1 VIIIFALMKEFDVV
15 LLTDSRYVN
24 PKKIDSYIQNVLK
37 EDGLLMDGLEKL
49 NLKTI
54 KKDWN
59 DHNFNWSSTKSAIF
73 RSTWDYFDQFSN
85 FRNWLDIVKDQCF
98 LINPYKQIN
107 WNLDKHYLLDL
118 QKKDLPIVE
127 SVFVSK
133 KSQLDLETIS
143 KSKNWKNIVVK
154 PTISGAARHTYHLKN
169 NEIKKFQN
177 KWLSLTNNEDFMVQE
192 FQKNILSSGEI
203 AVMLF
208 GGKYSHS
215 VLKKAKKGDFRVQDD
230 FGGSVEII
238 NPSLEIID
246 LAEKTVKSL
255 KTMPLYARVDIILDN
270 GNNPVISE
278 LELIEPELWFRF
290 KEESAYKLAEIVKD
304 FLNKLNC

>member
-1 VIIIFALMKEFDVV
+1 MKEFDVV

-24 PKKIDSYIQNVLK
+24 PKKIDPYIQNVLK
-37 EDGLLMDGLEKL
+37 EDRLVMDGLEKL
-49 NLKTI
+49 NLRTI

-59 DHNFNWSSTKSAIF
+59 DTNFNWSSTKSAIF

-85 FRNWLDIVKDQCF
+85 FRNWLELVKEQCY
-98 LINPYKQIN
+98 LINPYEQIN

-118 QKKDLPIVE
+118 QKLDLPIVE

-133 KSQLDLETIS
+133 KTQLNLETIS
-143 KSKNWKNIVVK
+143 KSKNWKDIVIK

-169 NEIKKFQN
+169 DEIKKFQD

-208 GGKYSHS
+208 GGEYSHS

-230 FGGSVEII
+230 FGGSVEKI
-238 NPSLEIID
+238 NPSLEIIE

-255 KTMPLYARVDIILDN
+255 KTMPLYARVDIIFDN
-270 GNNPVISE
+270 GSNPVISE

-290 KEESAYKLAEIVKD
+290 KEESAFKLAEIVKD

>member
-1 VIIIFALMKEFDVV
+1 MKEFDVV

-98 LINPYKQIN
+98 LINPYNQIN

-133 KSQLDLETIS
+133 KSQLDLENIS

-230 FGGSVEII
+230 FGGSVEKII
-238 NPSLEIID
+238 PSLEIIE

-255 KTMPLYARVDIILDN
+255 KTMPLYARVDIIFDN
-270 GNNPVISE
+270 GSNPVISE

>member
-1 VIIIFALMKEFDVV
+1 MKEFDVV

-24 PKKIDSYIQNVLK
+24 PKKIDPYIQNVLK
-37 EDGLLMDGLEKL
+37 EDGLVMDGLEKL
-49 NLKTI
+49 NLRTI

-59 DHNFNWSSTKSAIF
+59 DTNFNWSSTKSAIF
-73 RSTWDYFDQFSN
+73 RSTWNYFDQFSD
-85 FRNWLDIVKDQCF
+85 FRNWLELVKNQCY
-98 LINPYKQIN
+98 LLNPYGQIN

-118 QKKDLPIVE
+118 QKLDLPIVE
-127 SVFVSK
+127 SIFVSK
-133 KSQLDLETIS
+133 KTQLNLETIS
-143 KSKNWKNIVVK
+143 KSKNWKDIVIK

-169 NEIKKFQN
+169 DEIKKFQE
-177 KWLSLTNNEDFMVQE
+177 KWLSLSNNEDFMVQE
-192 FQKNILSSGEI
+192 FQKNILTSGEI

-215 VLKKAKKGDFRVQDD
+215 VLKKVKKGDFRVQDD
-230 FGGSVEII
+230 FGGSVEKI
-238 NPSLEIID
+238 NPSLEIIE

-255 KTMPLYARVDIILDN
+255 KTLPLYARVDIIFDN

>member
-1 VIIIFALMKEFDVV
+1 MKEFDVV

-24 PKKIDSYIQNVLK
+24 PKKIDPYIQNVLK
-37 EDGLLMDGLEKL
+37 EDRLVMDGLEKL
-49 NLKTI
+49 NLRTI

-59 DHNFNWSSTKSAIF
+59 DTNFNWSSTKSAIF

-85 FRNWLDIVKDQCF
+85 FRNWLELVKEQCY
-98 LINPYKQIN
+98 LINPYEQIN

-118 QKKDLPIVE
+118 QKLDLPIVE

-133 KSQLDLETIS
+133 KTQLNLETIS
-143 KSKNWKNIVVK
+143 KSKNWKDIVIK

-169 NEIKKFQN
+169 DEIKKFQD
-177 KWLSLTNNEDFMVQE
+177 KWLSLTNDEDFMVQE
-192 FQKNILSSGEI
+192 FQKNILSTGEI
-203 AVMLF
+203 AVMIF
-208 GGKYSHS
+208 GGEYSHS

-230 FGGSVEII
+230 FGGSVEKI
-238 NPSLEIID
+238 NPSLKIIE

-255 KTMPLYARVDIILDN
+255 KTMPLYARVDIIFDN
-270 GNNPVISE
+270 GSNPVISE

>member
-1 VIIIFALMKEFDVV
+1 MKEFDVV

-24 PKKIDSYIQNVLK
+24 PSKIDPYIENVLK
-37 EDGLLMDGLEKL
+37 EDRLVMEGLEKL
-49 NLKTI
+49 NLRTI

-59 DHNFNWSSTKSAIF
+59 DTNFNWSSTKSAIF

-85 FRNWLDIVKDQCF
+85 FRNWLDLVKDQCY
-98 LINPYKQIN
+98 LINPYQQIN
-107 WNLDKHYLLDL
+107 WNLDKHYLIDL
-118 QKKDLPIVE
+118 QKLDLPIVE

-133 KSQLDLETIS
+133 KTNLKLETIS
-143 KSKNWKNIVVK
+143 KSKNWKDIVIK
-154 PTISGAARHTYHLKN
+154 PTISGAARHTYLLKN
-169 NEIKKFQN
+169 DEIKNFQE
-177 KWLSLTNNEDFMVQE
+177 KWLSLTSMEDFMVQE
-192 FQKNILSSGEI
+192 FQNNILSSGEI

-230 FGGSVEII
+230 FGGSVEKI
-238 NPSLEIID
+238 NPSLEIIQ
-246 LAEKTVKSL
+246 LAEKTIKSL
-255 KTMPLYARVDIILDN
+255 KTIPIYARVDIIFDN
-270 GNNPVISE
+270 NNRPVISE

-304 FLNKLNC
+304 FLNNLNC

>member
-1 VIIIFALMKEFDVV
+1 MKEFDVV

-24 PKKIDSYIQNVLK
+24 PKKIDPYIQNVLK
-37 EDGLLMDGLEKL
+37 EDRLVMDGLEKL
-49 NLKTI
+49 NLRTI

-59 DHNFNWSSTKSAIF
+59 DTNFNWSSTKSAIF

-85 FRNWLDIVKDQCF
+85 FRNWLELVKEQCY
-98 LINPYKQIN
+98 LINPYEQIN

-118 QKKDLPIVE
+118 QKLDLPIVE

-133 KSQLDLETIS
+133 KTQLNLETIS
-143 KSKNWKNIVVK
+143 KSKNWKDIVIK

-169 NEIKKFQN
+169 DEIKKFQD
-177 KWLSLTNNEDFMVQE
+177 KWLSLTNDEDFMVQE
-192 FQKNILSSGEI
+192 FQKNILSTGEI

-208 GGKYSHS
+208 GGEYSHS

-230 FGGSVEII
+230 FGGSVEKI
-238 NPSLEIID
+238 NPSLEIIE

-255 KTMPLYARVDIILDN
+255 KTMPIYARVDIIFDN
-270 GNNPVISE
+270 GSNPVISE

>member
-1 VIIIFALMKEFDVV
+1 MKEFDVV

-24 PKKIDSYIQNVLK
+24 PKKIDPYIQNVLK
-37 EDGLLMDGLEKL
+37 EDRLVMDGLEKL
-49 NLKTI
+49 NLRTI

-59 DHNFNWSSTKSAIF
+59 DTNFNWSSTKSAIF

-85 FRNWLDIVKDQCF
+85 FRNWLELVKEQCY
-98 LINPYKQIN
+98 LINPYEQIN

-118 QKKDLPIVE
+118 QKLDLPIVE

-133 KSQLDLETIS
+133 KTQLNLETIS
-143 KSKNWKNIVVK
+143 KSKNWKDIVIK

-169 NEIKKFQN
+169 DEIKKFQD

-208 GGKYSHS
+208 GGEYSHS

-230 FGGSVEII
+230 FGGSVEKI
-238 NPSLEIID
+238 NPSLKIIE

-270 GNNPVISE
+270 DSSPVISE

>member
-1 VIIIFALMKEFDVV
+1 MKEFDVV

-24 PKKIDSYIQNVLK
+24 PKKIDPYIQNVLN
-37 EDGLLMDGLEKL
+37 EDRLVMDGLEKL
-49 NLKTI
+49 NLRTI

-59 DHNFNWSSTKSAIF
+59 DTNFNWSSTKSAIF

-85 FRNWLDIVKDQCF
+85 FRNWLELVKEQCY
-98 LINPYKQIN
+98 LINPYEQIN

-118 QKKDLPIVE
+118 QKLDLPIVE

-133 KSQLDLETIS
+133 KTQLNLETIS
-143 KSKNWKNIVVK
+143 KSKNWKDIVIK

-169 NEIKKFQN
+169 HEIKKFQD
-177 KWLSLTNNEDFMVQE
+177 KWLSLTNNEDFLVQE
-192 FQKNILSSGEI
+192 FQKNILSTGEI
-203 AVMLF
+203 AVMIF
-208 GGKYSHS
+208 GGEYSHS

-230 FGGSVEII
+230 FGGSVEKI
-238 NPSLEIID
+238 NPSLEIIE

-255 KTMPLYARVDIILDN
+255 KTLPLYARVDIIFDN

>member
-1 VIIIFALMKEFDVV
+1 MKEFDVV

-24 PKKIDSYIQNVLK
+24 PKKIDPYIQNVLK
-37 EDGLLMDGLEKL
+37 EDRLVMDGLEKL
-49 NLKTI
+49 NLRTI

-59 DHNFNWSSTKSAIF
+59 DTNFNWSSTKSAIF
-73 RSTWDYFDQFSN
+73 RSTWDYFDQFSS
-85 FRNWLDIVKDQCF
+85 FRNWLELVKEQCY
-98 LINPYKQIN
+98 LINPYEQIN

-133 KSQLDLETIS
+133 KTQLNLETIS
-143 KSKNWKNIVVK
+143 KSKNWKDIVIK

-169 NEIKKFQN
+169 DEIKKFQD

-192 FQKNILSSGEI
+192 FQKNILSTGEI
-203 AVMLF
+203 AVMIF
-208 GGKYSHS
+208 GGEYSHS

-230 FGGSVEII
+230 FGGSVEKII
-238 NPSLEIID
+238 PSLEIIE

-255 KTMPLYARVDIILDN
+255 KTMPLYARVDIIFDN
-270 GNNPVISE
+270 GSNPVISE

>member
-1 VIIIFALMKEFDVV
+1 MKEFDVV

-24 PKKIDSYIQNVLK
+24 PTKIDPYIQNVLK
-37 EDGLLMDGLEKL
+37 EDGLVIDGLEKL
-49 NLKTI
+49 NLRTI

-59 DHNFNWSSTKSAIF
+59 DTNFNWSSTKSAIF

-85 FRNWLDIVKDQCF
+85 FRNWLELVKEQCY
-98 LINPYKQIN
+98 LINPYEQIN

-118 QKKDLPIVE
+118 QKLDLPIVE

-133 KSQLDLETIS
+133 KTQLNLETIS
-143 KSKNWKNIVVK
+143 KSKNWKDIVIK

-169 NEIKKFQN
+169 DEIKKFQD

-192 FQKNILSSGEI
+192 FQKNILSTGEI

-208 GGKYSHS
+208 GGEYSHS

-238 NPSLEIID
+238 NPSLEIIE

-255 KTMPLYARVDIILDN
+255 KTMPLYARVDIIFDN
-270 GNNPVISE
+270 GSNPVISE

>member
-1 VIIIFALMKEFDVV
+1 MKEFDVV

-24 PKKIDSYIQNVLK
+24 PKKIDPYIQNVLK
-37 EDGLLMDGLEKL
+37 EDRLVMDGLEKL
-49 NLKTI
+49 NLRTI

-59 DHNFNWSSTKSAIF
+59 DTNFNWSSTKSAIF

-85 FRNWLDIVKDQCF
+85 FRNWLELVKEQCY
-98 LINPYKQIN
+98 LINPYEQIN

-118 QKKDLPIVE
+118 QKLDLPIVE
-127 SVFVSK
+127 SIFVSK
-133 KSQLDLETIS
+133 KTQLNIETIS
-143 KSKNWKNIVVK
+143 KSKNWKDIVIK

-169 NEIKKFQN
+169 DEIKKFQY

-208 GGKYSHS
+208 GGEYSHS

-230 FGGSVEII
+230 FGGSVEKI
-238 NPSLEIID
+238 NPSLDIIK
-246 LAEKTVKSL
+246 LAEKTIKSL
-255 KTMPLYARVDIILDN
+255 KTMPLYARVDIIFDN
-270 GNNPVISE
+270 GNKPVISE

-290 KEESAYKLAEIVKD
+290 KKESAYKLAEIVKD

>member
-1 VIIIFALMKEFDVV
+1 MKEFDVV

-24 PKKIDSYIQNVLK
+24 PKKIDPYIQNVLK
-37 EDGLLMDGLEKL
+37 EDRLVMDGLEKL
-49 NLKTI
+49 NLRTI

-59 DHNFNWSSTKSAIF
+59 DTNFNWSSTKSAIF
-73 RSTWDYFDQFSN
+73 RSTWDYFEQFSN
-85 FRNWLDIVKDQCF
+85 FRNWLDIVKDQCY
-98 LINPYKQIN
+98 LINPYEQIN

-118 QKKDLPIVE
+118 QKLDLPIVE
-127 SVFVSK
+127 SIFVSK
-133 KSQLDLETIS
+133 KTQLNLETIS
-143 KSKNWKNIVVK
+143 KSKNWKDIVIK

-169 NEIKKFQN
+169 DEIKKFQY

-208 GGKYSHS
+208 GGEYSHS

-230 FGGSVEII
+230 FGGSVEKI
-238 NPSLEIID
+238 NPSLDIIK
-246 LAEKTVKSL
+246 LAEKTIKSL
-255 KTMPLYARVDIILDN
+255 KTMPLYARVDIIFDN
-270 GNNPVISE
+270 GNKPVISE

-290 KEESAYKLAEIVKD
+290 KKESAYKLAEFVKD
-304 FLNKLNC
+304 FLNNLNC

>member
-1 VIIIFALMKEFDVV
+1 MKEFDVV

-24 PKKIDSYIQNVLK
+24 PKKIDPYIQNVLK
-37 EDGLLMDGLEKL
+37 EDGLVMDGLEKL

-59 DHNFNWSSTKSAIF
+59 DHKFKWSSTKSAIF

-98 LINPYKQIN
+98 LINPYEQIN

-127 SVFVSK
+127 SVFVPK
-133 KSQLDLETIS
+133 KKELDLETIS

-154 PTISGAARHTYHLKN
+154 PTISGAARHTYHLKK
-169 NEIKKFQN
+169 NEIKNFQN
-177 KWLSLTNNEDFMVQE
+177 KWLSLTNDEDFMVQE

-208 GGKYSHS
+208 GGEYSHS

-238 NPSLEIID
+238 NPSTEIID

-270 GNNPVISE
+270 GNSPVISE

>member
-1 VIIIFALMKEFDVV
+1 MKEFDVV

-24 PKKIDSYIQNVLK
+24 PKKIDPYIQNVLK
-37 EDGLLMDGLEKL
+37 EDGLVMDGLEKL
-49 NLKTI
+49 NLRTI

-59 DHNFNWSSTKSAIF
+59 DHKFNWTSTKSAIF

-85 FRNWLDIVKDQCF
+85 FRNWLDIVKEQCF
-98 LINPYKQIN
+98 LINPYEQIN

-127 SVFVSK
+127 SVFVPK
-133 KSQLDLETIS
+133 KNELNLETIS
-143 KSKNWKNIVVK
+143 KSKNWKDIVIK

-169 NEIKKFQN
+169 DEIKKFQD

-208 GGKYSHS
+208 GGEYSHS

-230 FGGSVEII
+230 FGGSVEKI
-238 NPSLEIID
+238 NPSLEIIE
-246 LAEKTVKSL
+246 LAEKTVKNL
-255 KTMPLYARVDIILDN
+255 KNMPLYARVDIIFDN
-270 GNNPVISE
+270 DNNPVISE

-290 KEESAYKLAEIVKD
+290 KEESACKLAEIVKD

>member
-1 VIIIFALMKEFDVV
+1 MKEFDVV

-24 PKKIDSYIQNVLK
+24 PNKIDPYIENVLK
-37 EDGLLMDGLEKL
+37 EDGLVIDGLEKL
-49 NLKTI
+49 NLRTI

-59 DHNFNWSSTKSAIF
+59 DTNFNWSSTKSAIF

-85 FRNWLDIVKDQCF
+85 FRNWLELVKKQCY
-98 LINPYKQIN
+98 LINPYGQIN

-118 QKKDLPIVE
+118 QKLDLPIVE
-127 SVFVSK
+127 SIFVSK
-133 KSQLDLETIS
+133 KRQLDLVTIS
-143 KSKNWKNIVVK
+143 KSKNWKDIVIK

-169 NEIKKFQN
+169 DEIKKFQD
-177 KWLSLTNNEDFMVQE
+177 KWISLTNNEDFMVQE

-208 GGKYSHS
+208 GGEYSHS

-230 FGGSVEII
+230 FGGSVEKI
-238 NPSLEIID
+238 NPSLEIIE

-255 KTMPLYARVDIILDN
+255 KTLPLYARVDIIFDN
-270 GNNPVISE
+270 VNNPVISE

>member
-1 VIIIFALMKEFDVV
+1 MKVFDVV

-24 PKKIDSYIQNVLK
+24 PSKIDPYIQNVLK
-37 EDGLLMDGLEKL
+37 EDGLVIEGLEKL

-59 DHNFNWSSTKSAIF
+59 DTNFNWSSTKSAIF

-85 FRNWLDIVKDQCF
+85 FRNWLDIVKDQCY
-98 LINPYKQIN
+98 LINPYGQIN

-118 QKKDLPIVE
+118 QKLDLPIVE
-127 SVFVSK
+127 SIFVSK
-133 KSQLDLETIS
+133 KTQLNLETIS
-143 KSKNWKNIVVK
+143 KSKNWKDIVIK

-169 NEIKKFQN
+169 DEIKKFQD
-177 KWLSLTNNEDFMVQE
+177 KWVSLTNNEDFMVQE

-208 GGKYSHS
+208 GGEYSHS

-230 FGGSVEII
+230 FGGSVEKI
-238 NPSLEIID
+238 NPSLDIIK
-246 LAEKTVKSL
+246 LAEKTIKSL
-255 KTMPLYARVDIILDN
+255 KTMPLYARVDIIFDN
-270 GNNPVISE
+270 GNKPVISE

-290 KEESAYKLAEIVKD
+290 KKESAYKLAEFVKD

>member
-1 VIIIFALMKEFDVV
+1 MKEFDVV

-24 PKKIDSYIQNVLK
+24 PKKIDPYIQNVLK
-37 EDGLLMDGLEKL
+37 EDRLVMDGLEKL
-49 NLKTI
+49 NLRTI

-59 DHNFNWSSTKSAIF
+59 NTNFNWSSTKSAIF

-85 FRNWLDIVKDQCF
+85 FRNWLELVKEQCY
-98 LINPYKQIN
+98 LINPYEQIN

-118 QKKDLPIVE
+118 QKLDLPIVE

-133 KSQLDLETIS
+133 KTQLNLETIS
-143 KSKNWKNIVVK
+143 KSKNWKDIVIK

-169 NEIKKFQN
+169 DEIKKFQD
-177 KWLSLTNNEDFMVQE
+177 KWLSLTNDEDFMVQE
-192 FQKNILSSGEI
+192 FQKNILSTGEI

-208 GGKYSHS
+208 GGEYSHS

-230 FGGSVEII
+230 FGGSVEKI
-238 NPSLEIID
+238 NPSLEIIE

-255 KTMPLYARVDIILDN
+255 KTMPLYARVDIIFDN
-270 GNNPVISE
+270 GSNPVISE

>member
-1 VIIIFALMKEFDVV
+1 MKEFDVV

-238 NPSLEIID
+238 NPSLEIIN

-255 KTMPLYARVDIILDN
+255 KTMPLYARVDIIFDN
-270 GNNPVISE
+270 GSNPVISE

>member
-1 VIIIFALMKEFDVV
+1 MKEFDVV

-24 PKKIDSYIQNVLK
+24 PSKIDPYIQNVLK
-37 EDGLLMDGLEKL
+37 EDGLVMEGLEKL

-59 DHNFNWSSTKSAIF
+59 DTNFNWSSTKSAIF

-85 FRNWLDIVKDQCF
+85 FRNWLDIVRDQCY
-98 LINPYKQIN
+98 LINPYGQIN

-118 QKKDLPIVE
+118 QKLDLPIVE
-127 SVFVSK
+127 SIFVSK
-133 KSQLDLETIS
+133 KTQLNLETIS
-143 KSKNWKNIVVK
+143 KSKNWKDIVIK

-169 NEIKKFQN
+169 DEIKKFQD
-177 KWLSLTNNEDFMVQE
+177 KWVSLTNNENFMVQE

-208 GGKYSHS
+208 GGEYSHS

-230 FGGSVEII
+230 FGGSVEKI
-238 NPSLEIID
+238 NPSLDIIK
-246 LAEKTVKSL
+246 LAEKTIKSL
-255 KTMPLYARVDIILDN
+255 KTMPLYARVDIIFDN
-270 GNNPVISE
+270 GNKPVISE

-290 KEESAYKLAEIVKD
+290 KKESAYKLAEFVKD

>member
-1 VIIIFALMKEFDVV
+1 MKEFDVV

-24 PKKIDSYIQNVLK
+24 PKKIDPYIQNVLK
-37 EDGLLMDGLEKL
+37 EDRLVMDGLEKL
-49 NLKTI
+49 NLRTI

-59 DHNFNWSSTKSAIF
+59 DTNFNWSSTKSAIF

-85 FRNWLDIVKDQCF
+85 FRNWLELVKEQCY
-98 LINPYKQIN
+98 LINPYEQIN

-118 QKKDLPIVE
+118 QKLDLPIVE

-133 KSQLDLETIS
+133 KTQLNLETIS
-143 KSKNWKNIVVK
+143 KSKNWKDIVIK

-169 NEIKKFQN
+169 DEIKKFQD
-177 KWLSLTNNEDFMVQE
+177 KWLSLTNDEDFMVQE
-192 FQKNILSSGEI
+192 FQKNILSTGEI

-208 GGKYSHS
+208 GGEYSHS

-230 FGGSVEII
+230 FGGSVEKI
-238 NPSLEIID
+238 NPSLEIIE

-255 KTMPLYARVDIILDN
+255 KTMPIYARVDIIFDN
-270 GNNPVISE
+270 GNKPVISE

>member
-1 VIIIFALMKEFDVV
+1 MKEFDVV

-24 PKKIDSYIQNVLK
+24 PKKIDPYIQNVLK
-37 EDGLLMDGLEKL
+37 EDRLVMDGLEKL
-49 NLKTI
+49 NLRTI

-59 DHNFNWSSTKSAIF
+59 DTNFNWSSTKSAIF

-85 FRNWLDIVKDQCF
+85 FRNWLDIVKDQCY
-98 LINPYKQIN
+98 LINPYEQIN

-118 QKKDLPIVE
+118 QKLDLPIVE

-133 KSQLDLETIS
+133 KTQLNLETIS
-143 KSKNWKNIVVK
+143 KSKNWKDIVIK

-169 NEIKKFQN
+169 DEIKKFQD

-192 FQKNILSSGEI
+192 FQKNILSTGEI
-203 AVMLF
+203 AVMIF
-208 GGKYSHS
+208 GGEYSHS

-230 FGGSVEII
+230 FGGSVEKII
-238 NPSLEIID
+238 PSLEIIE

-255 KTMPLYARVDIILDN
+255 KTIPLYARVDIIFDN
-270 GNNPVISE
+270 GSNPVISE

>member
-1 VIIIFALMKEFDVV
+1 MKEFDVV

-24 PKKIDSYIQNVLK
+24 PKKIDPYIQNVLK
-37 EDGLLMDGLEKL
+37 EDRLVMDGLEKL
-49 NLKTI
+49 NLRTI

-59 DHNFNWSSTKSAIF
+59 DTNFNWSSTKSAIF

-85 FRNWLDIVKDQCF
+85 FRNWLELVKEQCY
-98 LINPYKQIN
+98 LINPYEQIN

-118 QKKDLPIVE
+118 QKLDLPIVE

-133 KSQLDLETIS
+133 KTQLNLETIS
-143 KSKNWKNIVVK
+143 KNKNWKDIVIK

-169 NEIKKFQN
+169 DEIKKFQD

-208 GGKYSHS
+208 GGEYSHS

-230 FGGSVEII
+230 FGGSVEKI
-238 NPSLEIID
+238 NPSLEIIE

-255 KTMPLYARVDIILDN
+255 KTMPLYARVDIIFDN
-270 GNNPVISE
+270 DSNPVISE

-290 KEESAYKLAEIVKD
+290 NEESAYKLAEIVKD

>member
-1 VIIIFALMKEFDVV
+1 MKEFDVV

-24 PKKIDSYIQNVLK
+24 PKKIDPYIQNVLK
-37 EDGLLMDGLEKL
+37 EDRLVMDGVEKL
-49 NLKTI
+49 NLRTI

-59 DHNFNWSSTKSAIF
+59 DTNFNWSSTKSAIF

-85 FRNWLDIVKDQCF
+85 FRNWLELVKEQCY
-98 LINPYKQIN
+98 LINPYEQIN

-118 QKKDLPIVE
+118 QKLDLPIVE

-133 KSQLDLETIS
+133 KTQLNLETIS
-143 KSKNWKNIVVK
+143 KSKNWKDIVIK

-169 NEIKKFQN
+169 DEIKKFQD
-177 KWLSLTNNEDFMVQE
+177 KWLSLTNDEDFMVQE
-192 FQKNILSSGEI
+192 FQKNILSTGEI

-208 GGKYSHS
+208 GGEYSHS

-238 NPSLEIID
+238 NPSLEIIE

-255 KTMPLYARVDIILDN
+255 KTMPLYARVDIIFDN
-270 GNNPVISE
+270 GSNPVISE
-278 LELIEPELWFRF
+278 LELIAPELWFRF
-290 KEESAYKLAEIVKD
+290 KEESAFKLAEIVKD

>member
-1 VIIIFALMKEFDVV
+1 MKEFDVV

-24 PKKIDSYIQNVLK
+24 PKKIDPYIQNVLK
-37 EDGLLMDGLEKL
+37 EDRLVMDGLEKL
-49 NLKTI
+49 NLRTI

-59 DHNFNWSSTKSAIF
+59 DTNFNWSSTKSAIF

-85 FRNWLDIVKDQCF
+85 FRNWLELVKEQCY
-98 LINPYKQIN
+98 LINPYEQIN

-118 QKKDLPIVE
+118 QKLDLPIVE

-133 KSQLDLETIS
+133 KTQLNLDTIS
-143 KSKNWKNIVVK
+143 KSKNWKDIVIK

-169 NEIKKFQN
+169 DEIKKFQD

-192 FQKNILSSGEI
+192 FQKNILSTGEI

-208 GGKYSHS
+208 GGEYSHS

-238 NPSLEIID
+238 NPSLEIIE

-255 KTMPLYARVDIILDN
+255 KTMPLYARVDIIFDN
-270 GNNPVISE
+270 GSNPVISE

>member
-1 VIIIFALMKEFDVV
+1 MKEFDVV

-24 PKKIDSYIQNVLK
+24 PKKIDPYIQNVLK
-37 EDGLLMDGLEKL
+37 EDGLVMDGLEKL

-59 DHNFNWSSTKSAIF
+59 DTNFNWSSTKSAIF

-85 FRNWLDIVKDQCF
+85 FRNWLELVKEQCY
-98 LINPYKQIN
+98 LINPYEQIN

-118 QKKDLPIVE
+118 QKLDLPIVE

-133 KSQLDLETIS
+133 KTQLNLETIS
-143 KSKNWKNIVVK
+143 KSKNWKDIVIK

-169 NEIKKFQN
+169 HEIKKFQD
-177 KWLSLTNNEDFMVQE
+177 KWLSLTNNEDFLVQE
-192 FQKNILSSGEI
+192 FQKNILSTGEI
-203 AVMLF
+203 AVMIF
-208 GGKYSHS
+208 GGEYSHS

-230 FGGSVEII
+230 FGGSVEKII
-238 NPSLEIID
+238 PSLEIIE

-255 KTMPLYARVDIILDN
+255 KTMPLYARVDIIFDN
-270 GNNPVISE
+270 GSNPVISE

>member
-1 VIIIFALMKEFDVV
+1 MKEFDVV

-24 PKKIDSYIQNVLK
+24 PKKIDPYIQNVLK
-37 EDGLLMDGLEKL
+37 EDRLVMDALEKL
-49 NLKTI
+49 NLRTI

-59 DHNFNWSSTKSAIF
+59 DTNFNWSSTKSAIF

-85 FRNWLDIVKDQCF
+85 FRNWLELVKEQCY
-98 LINPYKQIN
+98 LINPYEQIN

-118 QKKDLPIVE
+118 QKLDLPIVE

-133 KSQLDLETIS
+133 KTQLNLETIS
-143 KSKNWKNIVVK
+143 KSKNWKDIVIK

-169 NEIKKFQN
+169 DEIKKFQD

-192 FQKNILSSGEI
+192 FQKNILSTGEI

-208 GGKYSHS
+208 GGEYSHS

-238 NPSLEIID
+238 NPSLEIIE
-246 LAEKTVKSL
+246 LAKKTVKSL
-255 KTMPLYARVDIILDN
+255 KTMPLYARVDIIFDN
-270 GNNPVISE
+270 GSNPVISE

>member
-1 VIIIFALMKEFDVV
+1 MKEFDVV

-24 PKKIDSYIQNVLK
+24 PKKIDPYIQNVLK
-37 EDGLLMDGLEKL
+37 EDRLVMDGLEKL
-49 NLKTI
+49 NLRTI

-59 DHNFNWSSTKSAIF
+59 DTNFNWSSTKSAIF

-85 FRNWLDIVKDQCF
+85 FRNWLDIVKDQCY
-98 LINPYKQIN
+98 LINPYEQIN

-118 QKKDLPIVE
+118 QKLDLPIVE
-127 SVFVSK
+127 SIFVSK
-133 KSQLDLETIS
+133 KTQLNIETIS
-143 KSKNWKNIVVK
+143 KSKNWKDIVIK

-169 NEIKKFQN
+169 DEIKKFQD

-208 GGKYSHS
+208 GGEYSHS

-230 FGGSVEII
+230 FGGSVEKI
-238 NPSLEIID
+238 NPSLDIIK
-246 LAEKTVKSL
+246 LAEKTIKSL
-255 KTMPLYARVDIILDN
+255 KTMPLYARVDIIFDN
-270 GNNPVISE
+270 GNKPVISE

-290 KEESAYKLAEIVKD
+290 KKESAYKLAEFVKD

>member
-1 VIIIFALMKEFDVV
+1 MKEFDVV

-24 PKKIDSYIQNVLK
+24 PKKIDPYIQNVLK
-37 EDGLLMDGLEKL
+37 EDGLVMDGLEKL
-49 NLKTI
+49 NLRTI

-59 DHNFNWSSTKSAIF
+59 DTNFNWSSTKSAIF

-85 FRNWLDIVKDQCF
+85 FRNWLDLIKNQCY
-98 LINPYKQIN
+98 LINPYEQIN

-118 QKKDLPIVE
+118 QKLDLPIVE

-133 KSQLDLETIS
+133 KTQLNLETIS
-143 KSKNWKNIVVK
+143 KSKNWKDIVIK

-169 NEIKKFQN
+169 DEIKKFQD

-192 FQKNILSSGEI
+192 FQKNILSTGEI
-203 AVMLF
+203 AVMIF
-208 GGKYSHS
+208 GGEYSHS
-215 VLKKAKKGDFRVQDD
+215 VQKKAKKGDFRVQDD
-230 FGGSVEII
+230 FGGSVEKI
-238 NPSLEIID
+238 NPSLEIIE
-246 LAEKTVKSL
+246 LAEKTIKSL
-255 KTMPLYARVDIILDN
+255 KTMPLYARVDIIFDN
-270 GNNPVISE
+270 VSNPVISE

>member
-1 VIIIFALMKEFDVV
+1 MKEFDVV

-24 PKKIDSYIQNVLK
+24 PKKIDPYIQNVLN
-37 EDGLLMDGLEKL
+37 EDRLVMDGLEKL
-49 NLKTI
+49 NLRTI

-59 DHNFNWSSTKSAIF
+59 DTNFNWSSTKSAIF

-85 FRNWLDIVKDQCF
+85 FRNWLELVKEQCY
-98 LINPYKQIN
+98 LINPYEQIN

-118 QKKDLPIVE
+118 QKLDLPIVE
-127 SVFVSK
+127 SIFVSK
-133 KSQLDLETIS
+133 KTQLNLETIS
-143 KSKNWKNIVVK
+143 KSKNWKDIVIK

-169 NEIKKFQN
+169 HEIKKFQD
-177 KWLSLTNNEDFMVQE
+177 KWLSLTNNEDFLVQE
-192 FQKNILSSGEI
+192 FQKNILSTGEI
-203 AVMLF
+203 AVMIF
-208 GGKYSHS
+208 GGEYSHS

-230 FGGSVEII
+230 FGGSVEKII
-238 NPSLEIID
+238 PSLEIIE

-255 KTMPLYARVDIILDN
+255 KTMPLYARVDIIFDN
-270 GNNPVISE
+270 GSNPVISE